1 MFHCGAGNEVI
12 PFFQLP
18 AVDSVVGLIVAI
30 FRGQVHID
38 RVRAKKNNDM
48 PVLGKIIGGAAGFA
62 LGGPLG
68 ALVGAAA
75 GHAVDRLRRGD
86 EEDDDATRQT
96 AFTIAVIALS
106 AKMAK
111 ADGQV
116 TQDEVQA
123 FRQILDVPEEELKN
137 VGRVFDVARKDA
149 RGFEPY
155 AKQVAKMFVDRP
167 AVLEE
172 LLDALFHIAK
182 ADRVMHPQEEE
193 FLKEVSKIFGFDDAK
208 FARIRAGHL
217 GADASDPYAI
227 LGVPHDADDDT
238 VRTAWRALIKEN
250 HPDKLVAEGM
260 PQDFI
265 DVATQKM
272 GTINDAWGKIQ
283 KQRGLK

>member
-1 MFHCGAGNEVI
+1 MA
-12 PFFQLP
+12 
-18 AVDSVVGLIVAI
+18 LI
-30 FRGQVHID
+30 
-38 RVRAKKNNDM
+38 
-48 PVLGKIIGGAAGFA
+48 GKIIGGAAGFA
-62 LGGPLG
+62 IGGPLG

-75 GHAVDRLRRGD
+75 GHAVDRLRRS
-86 EEDDDATRQT
+86 EEDASDKTRQT

-116 TQDEVQA
+116 TPDEVEA
-123 FRQILDVPEEELKN
+123 FRQILHVPEEELRN

-155 AKQVAKMFVDRP
+155 AKQVAKMFVDRT

-182 ADRVMHPQEEE
+182 ADRIIHPQEEE
-193 FLKEVSKIFGFDDAK
+193 FLQDVATIFGFDEAK

-227 LGVPHDADDDT
+227 LGVAHDADDT
-238 VRTAWRALIKEN
+238 AVRAAWRTLIKEK
-250 HPDKLVAEGM
+250 HPDKLVAEGL

-265 DVATQKM
+265 DVATAKM
-272 GTINDAWGKIQ
+272 ATINDAWTKIQ

>member
-1 MFHCGAGNEVI
+1 MA
-12 PFFQLP
+12 
-18 AVDSVVGLIVAI
+18 
-30 FRGQVHID
+30 
-38 RVRAKKNNDM
+38 
-48 PVLGKIIGGAAGFA
+48 VLGKIIGGAAGFA

-86 EEDDDATRQT
+86 EVDDDATRQT

-116 TQDEVQA
+116 TPDEVQA

-137 VGRVFDVARKDA
+137 VGRVFDLARKDA

-155 AKQVAKMFVDRP
+155 AKQVAKMFADRP

-193 FLKEVSKIFGFDDAK
+193 FLKEVSRIFGFDDAK
-208 FARIRAGHL
+208 LARIRSGHL

-227 LGVPHDADDDT
+227 LGVPHDADNDA
-238 VRTAWRALIKEN
+238 VRAAWRTLIKEN

-260 PQDFI
+260 PQGFI
-265 DVATQKM
+265 DMATAKM
-272 GTINDAWGKIQ
+272 VTINDAWGKIQ
-283 KQRGLK
+283 KQRGLT

>member
-1 MFHCGAGNEVI
+1 MA
-12 PFFQLP
+12 L
-18 AVDSVVGLIVAI
+18 
-30 FRGQVHID
+30 
-38 RVRAKKNNDM
+38 
-48 PVLGKIIGGAAGFA
+48 LGKIIGGIGGFVV
-62 LGGPLG
+62 GGPLG

-75 GHAVDRLRRGD
+75 GHAVDRLRTSD
-86 EEDDDATRQT
+86 ENASDATRQT

-116 TQDEVQA
+116 TPDEVQA

-155 AKQVAKMFVDRP
+155 AKQVAKMFADRP

-182 ADRVMHPQEEE
+182 ADRVMHPQEEA
-193 FLKEVSKIFGFDDAK
+193 FLQEVAKIFGFDEAK
-208 FARIRAGHL
+208 FARIRAGHM

-227 LGVPHDADDDT
+227 LGVAHDANDDE
-238 VRTAWRALIKEN
+238 VRAAWRTLIKEN
-250 HPDKLVAEGM
+250 HPDKLMADGM

-265 DVATQKM
+265 DVATAKM
-272 GTINDAWGKIQ
+272 ATINDAWSNIQ